1 MGNRDARGVVPAE
14 SRAQAGAAAAVPPRR
29 PAGPAARRSRF
40 RALPVLALLV
50 LLLLAALFAF
60 PFLWMV
66 LATFKANPEIFNTFP
81 LWPEEFHF
89 RHYRSLLSGEWIPFP
104 RQFLNSLV
112 IAVAQTLI
120 ALAFSAAAGFVF
132 AKYAFRGKRPLFG
145 LAVLVVLIPRQ
156 ILVLPLFVWMN
167 ELHLLDGVW
176 SVIWPGAV
184 SGIGVLFF
192 TQACKRLPDDLLDM
206 ARTEGASE
214 YRLFLACLPLLKP
227 SLIAYGL
234 IHFILAWHEHL
245 IPLVMLSTPEHMT
258 AGVALSSLYG
268 SSLRIPYGLL
278 MAGSA
283 MTVAPTALL
292 YLLVQRHF
300 KSSLAE
306 LTLQ

>member
-1 MGNRDARGVVPAE
+1 MADAS
-14 SRAQAGAAAAVPPRR
+14 SR
-29 PAGPAARRSRF
+29 RRSLPRGTTLT
-40 RALPVLALLV
+40 ALASGF
-50 LLLLAALFAF
+50 LLLLCALFAF
-60 PFLWMV
+60 PFLWMI
-66 LATFKANPEIFNTFP
+66 LATFKANPQIFSPFP
-81 LWPEEFHF
+81 LLPEEFHL
-89 RHYRSLLSGEWIPFP
+89 RHYRALLSGEWIPYP
-104 RQFLNSLV
+104 RQFLNSLF
-112 IAVAQTLI
+112 IAGVQTL
-120 ALAFSAAAGFVF
+120 LAVGLSAAAGFAF
-132 AKYAFRGKRPLFG
+132 AKHSFRGKRALFA

-156 ILVLPLFVWMN
+156 VMVLPLFTWMN
-167 ELHLLDGVW
+167 DLSLLDGPW

-184 SGIGVLFF
+184 SGIGVIYF
-192 TQACKRLPDDLLDM
+192 TQVCKRLPDELLDM
-206 ARTEGASE
+206 ARSEGASE
-214 YRLFLACLPLLKP
+214 YRVFISILPLIKP
-227 SLIAYGL
+227 ALIAYGL

-292 YLLVQRHF
+292 YLLVQKHF